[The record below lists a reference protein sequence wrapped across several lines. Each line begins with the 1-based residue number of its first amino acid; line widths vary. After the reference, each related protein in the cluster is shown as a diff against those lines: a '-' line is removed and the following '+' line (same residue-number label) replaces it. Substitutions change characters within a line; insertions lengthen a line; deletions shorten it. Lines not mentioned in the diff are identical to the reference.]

1 MFSVLKRIFKMVGE
15 DKRKVYISM
24 ALQFVD
30 TFLSFAPL
38 GATLWYFQKYLD
50 NDLTSEFP
58 IVVFV
63 ALALSVIVRSYVRY
77 YADKYQ
83 YSAIYVTM
91 SDERIKIADYVKKI
105 NMGFFTDDNVGRV
118 TTIVTNGLAFI
129 EEHGMSAIITTI
141 TSLVNIILIAI
152 MLCTLDLSVAALFML
167 TTAITSIV
175 LFFYHKKS
183 IITGIES
190 NRANEELTSSVI
202 EYVKNISVIKSF
214 NLLGKHDRSTKAFK
228 ERHRADL
235 GSEFV
240 TIPFV
245 LTAMIIMSLGTGVI
259 IWRAL
264 SVQVDMPIYNVVIL
278 VIFALYLFRHLE
290 TITFKIAIFNIASD
304 NLNQIN
310 SLYDEHILE
319 SFDDQK
325 PEDYSI
331 SFDHVSFGYPDS
343 HTKVLEDISFSVKE
357 KTMTALVGLSGSG
370 KSTLVNLIPRFY
382 DIQQGEIK
390 IGQVDVKKMTTNTL
404 YSSISMVFQNVY
416 LFKDTIYNNIA
427 FGNEQ
432 ATKEEVIEA
441 TKKAKCYDFIMAL
454 PNGFDTLV
462 GEAGLTLSG
471 GERQRVSIARAILK
485 DAPIILLDEATA
497 SVDPDNEADIQDAIN
512 ALVEDKTIIVIA
524 HKLSCVKTADKIL
537 VLNDGKLIQ
546 EGTHDELL
554 THDGLY
560 ASLWNK
566 RLNSKSWKIS
576 NS

>member
-91 SDERIKIADYVKKI
+91 YDERIKIADYVKKI